1 MLDLHFDERKKTK
14 KYYYIKNRFFL
25 RGGIFDYSVYLFL
38 FHKCL
43 NAMPRGGSE
52 RDTTGILMWSEVF
65 LVKTPFGKEVAVALM
80 DTQVLVYSILFN
92 FQNCWVEGVD
102 I

>member
-1 MLDLHFDERKKTK
+1 M
-14 KYYYIKNRFFL
+14 
-25 RGGIFDYSVYLFL
+25 GVFDYNVYLFL
-38 FHKCL
+38 FDKCL

-92 FQNCWVEGVD
+92 FQNCWVEGGGYIIYD
-102 I
+102 QTKPGGGGIYNL